1 MLTTIPT
8 SSFPRRIWLARV
20 SGKEWSVCPG
30 MEGRDA
36 LGNEPFLKER
46 AI

>member
-1 MLTTIPT
+1 MLATSQP
-8 SSFPRRIWLARV
+8 SSFLRRIWLAGV
-20 SGKEWSVCPG
+20 SRKEWSVCPG

-36 LGNEPFLKER
+36 LRNEPLSKER